1 MLVGLDYPLQSSS
14 MAGFSDLDYREIAV
28 SAGLN
33 YRVTN
38 HAIFTSTISL
48 TDLDDKAPYIV
59 DVSGKHVNVFAGM
72 RWLF

>member
-1 MLVGLDYPLQSSS
+1 MLVGLDYPLQSQS
-14 MAGFSDLDYREIAV
+14 MAGFSDLDFREVAV
-28 SAGLN
+28 SAGIN

-48 TDLDDKAPYIV
+48 NDLDDKAPYLV
-59 DVSGKHVNVFAGM
+59 DASGKYVNVFAGV